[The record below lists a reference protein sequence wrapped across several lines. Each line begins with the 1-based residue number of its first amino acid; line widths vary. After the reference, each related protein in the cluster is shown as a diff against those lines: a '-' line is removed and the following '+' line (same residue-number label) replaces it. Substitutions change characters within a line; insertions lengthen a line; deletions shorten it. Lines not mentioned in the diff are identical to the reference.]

1 MAVIKD
7 YLDKLVRSPDR
18 SSIAMML
25 PGILVCFLVMMAG
38 IYGAELIGV
47 LLIRFNFLP
56 EGSASPISGIFV
68 AITIGILIR
77 NTLGLHL
84 VFKEG
89 VAFSVKYALR
99 LGIILLGLRLSLI
112 EALKLGAWG
121 IPLIVICISCGLAVT
136 LYFTKK
142 LQQSE
147 RLGTLIAC
155 GTGICGVTAI
165 MATSPVIEAKE
176 NEISYAVANITIFG
190 LAGMLFYPYL
200 THFFFADDPI
210 KAGLFLGT
218 AIHDTAQV
226 TGSALIYDQMFH
238 LERAVDVAMVTKLTR
253 NLFIIA
259 VIPVVSLLFFR
270 SSQQAVM
277 RDGSLDG
284 SDMRGEVSG
293 ASRLPKWYKLI
304 PLFVIG
310 FLLLA
315 LVRTLGDMTLTKSG
329 AAFGLLSAE
338 VWQSFYESSSSF
350 GTTYMLGIAM
360 AGVGLSTDFSQFK
373 GLGMKPF
380 YIGLIAAL
388 SVGLVSITLISL
400 FGHLVTA

>member
-1 MAVIKD
+1 MKKITE
-7 YLDKLVRSPDR
+7 YFDKLATTPNRNVISRM
-18 SSIAMML
+18 A
-25 PGILVCFLVMMAG
+25 PGLIVCFIVMFVG
-38 IYGAELIGV
+38 IYAADFIG
-47 LLIRFNFLP
+47 LLIVKLNLLP
-56 EGSASPISGIFV
+56 EGSSSPVSGIFV
-68 AITIGILIR
+68 AILIGILIR
-77 NTLGLHL
+77 NFIGLHK
-84 VFKEG
+84 VFIGG
-89 VAFSVKYALR
+89 VMLSVKYALR
-99 LGIILLGLRLSLI
+99 AGIILLGLRLSLI
-112 EALKLGAWG
+112 EAVKLGAWG
-121 IPLIVICISCGLAVT
+121 VPLIIACISCGLLVT

-142 LQQSE
+142 MQQSE

-190 LAGMLFYPYL
+190 LVGMLFYPYL
-200 THFFFADDPI
+200 THFFFAEDPI

-226 TGSALIYDQMFH
+226 TGSALIYDQMFQM
-238 LERAVDVAMVTKLTR
+238 EKAVDVAMVTKLTR

-270 SSQQAVM
+270 NSQRARMAEGAQSGI
-277 RDGSLDG
+277 DSG
-284 SDMRGEVSG
+284 GEVSES
-293 ASRLPKWYKLI
+293 SRLPKWYKLV

-315 LVRTLGDMTLTKSG
+315 LVRTIGDMTLTNDG
-329 AAFGLLSAE
+329 AAFGFLSADA
-338 VWQSFYESSSSF
+338 WQSFYESSSSF

-360 AGVGLSTDFSQFK
+360 AGVGLTTDLSQFK

-388 SVGLVSITLISL
+388 SIGLVSFTLVSL
-400 FGHLVTA
+400 FGHLVTV

>member
-1 MAVIKD
+1 MKD
-7 YLDKLVRSPDR
+7 YLDKLAQSPSRSYIG
-18 SSIAMML
+18 SML
-25 PGILVCFLVMMAG
+25 PGIIVCFLVMMAG
-38 IYGAELIGV
+38 IYGAELIGA
-47 LLIRFNFLP
+47 LLIKLNFLP
-56 EGSASPISGIFV
+56 EGSASPVSGIFV
-68 AITIGILIR
+68 AIILGIFIR
-77 NTLGLHL
+77 NTVGLHL
-84 VFKEG
+84 IFKEG
-89 VAFSVKYALR
+89 TALSVKYALR
-99 LGIILLGLRLSLI
+99 LGIILLGLRLSLV

-121 IPLIVICISCGLAVT
+121 VPLIVICISCGLAVT

-190 LAGMLFYPYL
+190 LVGMLFYPYL
-200 THFFFADDPI
+200 AHFFFAEDPI

-226 TGSALIYDQMFH
+226 TGSALIYDQMFQM
-238 LERAVDVAMVTKLTR
+238 EKAVDVAMVTKLTR

-259 VIPVVSLLFFR
+259 VIPIVSLLFFR
-270 SSQQAVM
+270 NSQRATMAEGAQ
-277 RDGSLDG
+277 LDLDSG
-284 SDMRGEVSG
+284 GEVSES
-293 ASRLPKWYKLI
+293 SRLPKWYKLV

-315 LVRTLGDMTLTKSG
+315 LVRTVGDMTLTNSG
-329 AAFGLLSAE
+329 AAFGFLTADA
-338 VWQSFYESSSSF
+338 WQSFYESSSSF

-360 AGVGLSTDFSQFK
+360 AGVGLTTDLSQFK

-388 SVGLVSITLISL
+388 SIGLVSFTLISL
-400 FGHLVTA
+400 FGHLVTV